1 MLNTG
6 LKNMPNPDATAIRR
20 ERFKSSND
28 FSMYIEEIVRDK
40 RMSYMDAVLQYCK
53 ENFIEPQDVAKL
65 VNKSLKD
72 KLEVNFQDE
81 NYLPKRAK
89 LDV

>member
-1 MLNTG
+1 MLNL
-6 LKNMPNPDATAIRR
+6 LKISETVNIGSRNM
-20 ERFKSSND
+20 FKSSND
-28 FSMYIEEIVRDK
+28 FSMHIEQIVRDK
-40 RMSYMDAVLQYCK
+40 KITYMEAVLQYCK
-53 ENFIEPQDVAKL
+53 ENFIEPSDVAKL

-81 NYLPKRAK
+81 NYLPKKAK